1 MSCVKYYVIE
11 EPDDKPAYKY
21 ILQEEEYE
29 EDEPDGYTKAEEA
42 LIGERVNIEPWE
54 PADNFFSYI

>member
-1 MSCVKYYVIE
+1 VIE

-42 LIGERVNIEPWE
+42 LIGEQVNIEPWE